1 MYFQFNISGA
11 LTGDD
16 LRFIKQYT
24 NSDNTWKYI
33 GKRVAPK
40 GNVYQFVGTWGFP
53 QQSKADGEFVFSA
66 VDQSSCVKP
75 HEPIEGQW

>member
-1 MYFQFNISGA
+1 MHLQFNMSGA
-11 LTGDD
+11 LIGDD

-24 NSDNTWKYI
+24 TSNNVWKYI

-40 GNVYQFVGTWGFP
+40 GNVYQFVGTWGYP
-53 QQSKADGEFVFSA
+53 QQSQADGEFVFSA
-66 VDQSSCVKP
+66 VDQSSCVAP